1 VKREDFFNI
10 QEVEPPEFATKV
22 SNGETVVTKPAR
34 YRLVVHVFSDD
45 VEELKRIAE
54 ALGSAK

>member
-1 VKREDFFNI
+1 VKCEKLFKI
-10 QEVEPPEFATKV
+10 EEVDPPLVAYKG
-22 SNGETVVTKPAR
+22 NGETYVTKPAR